1 MNVQLTD
8 EGMKAALK
16 DRFRVI
22 NLDTAGKSLADKLN
36 EFGSDGFA
44 ILYLTKKF
52 IIMTRIVNL
61 GMPNSMAMPE
71 GWSVPGAVG
80 TDGNA

>member
-1 MNVQLTD
+1 MNVKLTD
-8 EGMKAALK
+8 EGVAAALK

-22 NLDTAGKSLADKLN
+22 LLNAPPNSIEQKLN
-36 EFGSDGFA
+36 EWGDKGYG

-61 GMPNSMAMPE
+61 DMPNSMAQPE
-71 GWSVPGAVG
+71 GWSVPGAQG
-80 TDGNA
+80 SA